1 MENFV
6 LWVGSIGAICIGIM
20 ALSVFFTALAAVNSR
35 LAPARYVKL
44 KGFLKGAEVV
54 DVHLTS
60 GKVME
65 ALSFVGF
72 MDAASSKGGL
82 PYQLQNM
89 VVFETPDHRRVMLRS
104 DLIKIIETR
113 SAGENRSPEG
123 EMPAAPES

>member
-1 MENFV
+1 MEYFLNW
-6 LWVGSIGAICIGIM
+6 LGAIGAICLGIM
-20 ALSVFFTALAAVNSR
+20 ALAVFFTVLSAVNSR

-44 KGFLKGAEVV
+44 KGLLKGAEVV

-72 MDAASSKGGL
+72 MDAASTKGGL

-89 VVFETPDHRRVMLRS
+89 VVFEKSDHRRVMLRG

-113 SAGENRSPEG
+113 GAGESLPSGEETPTSPE
-123 EMPAAPES
+123 P